1 MNLAKYC
8 QKDLDKYYFYINR
21 VSVESENAKNKEQ
34 QHVLNV
40 FSYFDVYFKSTHLTI
55 PSNTLVSTTKTQSSL
70 FEFALKNTCSC
81 FYYYR
86 LLIVYSLLSYFIH

>member
-55 PSNTLVSTTKTQSSL
+55 RSNTCCWYQLQKHNQVCL
-70 FEFALKNTCSC
+70 N
-81 FYYYR
+81 
-86 LLIVYSLLSYFIH
+86 LL